1 MKHLLQPSEEELCE
15 HYPNRAE
22 RTADLIVHAVAI
34 GAAAVGGLFLVVMA
48 LIKGGVSVASSTLIY
63 AICLMAMLVAS
74 NIYNLRRPCPERRI
88 LRRLDE
94 AAIFLLI
101 AGSYTPF
108 TTQRFDYPWD
118 VGMTALVWAIAAAGV
133 VGKLFFPKVPEWL
146 WCLVYIAFGW
156 LAVLML
162 KPLLMSV
169 SAVAVGLLALGGLL
183 YMAGVPLFL
192 WRRLPF
198 RRAIWHGFVV
208 AGAAVHYVAILTGVV
223 LVGAA
228 T

>member
-1 MKHLLQPSEEELCE
+1 MKHLLLPDEEELAE
-15 HYPNRAE
+15 HYPTRAE
-22 RTADLIVHAVAI
+22 RTADMIVHAVAI

-48 LIKGGVSVASSTLIY
+48 LARGGVSLASSTLIY

-74 NIYNLRRPCPERRI
+74 NIYNLKRPGPHRRV

-108 TTQRFDYPWD
+108 TTQRFESPWD
-118 VGMTALVWAIAAAGV
+118 VPMTAIVWAVAIAGV
-133 VGKLFFPKVPEWL
+133 IGKLFFPKVPEWL
-146 WCLVYIAFGW
+146 WTGVYVAFGW

-162 KPLLMSV
+162 KPLLMDV
-169 SAVAVGLLALGGLL
+169 SAVALVLLAIGGLL
-183 YMAGVPLFL
+183 YTAGVPLFL
-192 WRRLPF
+192 WRNLPF

-208 AGAAVHYVAILTGVV
+208 AGAAVHYVAVLTGVV

>member
-1 MKHLLQPSEEELCE
+1 MKHLFQPSEEELCE

-22 RTADLIVHAVAI
+22 RTADMIVHAVAI

-48 LIKGGVSVASSTLIY
+48 LLRGGVSLGSSTLIY

-74 NIYNLRRPCPERRI
+74 NIYNLRRAGPERRM

-108 TTQRFDYPWD
+108 TTQRFDHPWD
-118 VGMTALVWAIAAAGV
+118 IAATAVVWAFAAAGV
-133 VGKLFFPKVPEWL
+133 IGKLFFPKVPEWL
-146 WCLVYIAFGW
+146 WTGVYVAFGW
-156 LAVLML
+156 LALLML
-162 KPLLMSV
+162 KPLLMGV
-169 SAVAVGLLALGGLL
+169 SAVALVLLAIGGLL
-183 YMAGVPLFL
+183 YTAGVPLFL
-192 WRRLPF
+192 NQRLPF

-208 AGAAVHYVAILTGVV
+208 AGAAVHYVAVLTGVV
-223 LVGAA
+223 FVGASA
-228 T
+228 

>member
-1 MKHLLQPSEEELCE
+1 MKHLFQPSEDELCE

-22 RTADLIVHAVAI
+22 RRADMIVHAMAI
-34 GAAAVGGLFLVVMA
+34 GAAVVGGAFLVVMA
-48 LIKGGVSVASSTLIY
+48 LIKGGLSLASSTAIY
-63 AICLMAMLVAS
+63 AICLLAMLIAS
-74 NIYNLRRPCPERRI
+74 NIYNLRKAGPERRL

-108 TTQRFDYPWD
+108 TTQRFDEPWNIA
-118 VGMTALVWAIAAAGV
+118 MTALVWTVAVGGV
-133 VGKLFFPKVPEWL
+133 VGKLFFPRVPEWL
-146 WCLVYIAFGW
+146 WCVVYVAFGW

-162 KPLLMSV
+162 KPLLMGV
-169 SAVAVGLLALGGLL
+169 SAVALVLLAVGGLL
-183 YMAGVPLFL
+183 YTAGVPLFL
-192 WRRLPF
+192 WRKLPF

-208 AGAAVHYVAILTGVV
+208 AGATAHYVAVLTGVV

-228 T
+228 V

>member
-1 MKHLLQPSEEELCE
+1 MKHLLQPSEDELCE

-22 RTADLIVHAVAI
+22 RTADMIVHAVAI

-48 LIKGGVSVASSTLIY
+48 LLRGGVSLASSTLIY

-108 TTQRFDYPWD
+108 TTQRFEHPWD
-118 VGMTALVWAIAAAGV
+118 IAMTALVWSVAAGGV
-133 VGKLFFPKVPEWL
+133 IGKLFFPRVPEWAWTL
-146 WCLVYIAFGW
+146 LYVAFGW

-162 KPLLMSV
+162 KPLLMGV
-169 SAVAVGLLALGGLL
+169 SAVALALLATGGLL
-183 YMAGVPLFL
+183 YTLGVPLFL

-208 AGAAVHYVAILTGVV
+208 AGAAAHYVAVLTGVV

>member
-1 MKHLLQPSEEELCE
+1 MKHLLLPSEEELCE

-22 RTADLIVHAVAI
+22 RKADMIVHAVAI
-34 GAAAVGGLFLVVMA
+34 GAAAVGGLFMVVMA
-48 LIKGGVSVASSTLIY
+48 LLRGGVSLASSTLIY

-74 NIYNLRRPCPERRI
+74 NIYNLRRPCPERRV
-88 LRRLDE
+88 LRRIDE

-108 TTQRFDYPWD
+108 TTQRFDSPWD
-118 VGMTALVWAIAAAGV
+118 VGMTALVWTVAIAGV

-156 LAVLML
+156 MAVLML
-162 KPLLMSV
+162 KPLLMGV
-169 SAVAVGLLALGGLL
+169 SAVAVVLLAVGGLL

-192 WRRLPF
+192 WQRLPF

-208 AGAAVHYVAILTGVV
+208 AGAAVHYVAVLTGVV
-223 LVGAA
+223 LVGATA
-228 T
+228 